1 MEEEYNLQKKYRDEQ
16 TFAVIGAAMA
26 VHRELGPGFLES
38 AYGDALEMEFMERNI
53 PFEREKLIH
62 IYYKGKPIKT
72 YYQADFVCFGNLVL
86 ELKTVDAI
94 ADIHKAQLI
103 HCLKATKTNKG
114 LLINFKSKSLQ
125 YERFVNEY

>member
-86 ELKTVDAI
+86 ELITVDAI

-103 HCLKATKTNKG
+103 HYLKATKTNKG

>member
-38 AYGDALEMEFMERNI
+38 AYGDALEMELSEQNI

-72 YYQADFVCFGNLVL
+72 YYQADFVCYGNLIV

-103 HCLKATKTNKG
+103 HYLKATKTNKG

>member
-1 MEEEYNLQKKYRDEQ
+1 MVDDKRRDEQ

-38 AYGDALEMEFMERNI
+38 AYGDALEIEFEDRNI
-53 PFEREKLIH
+53 PYEREKLIN
-62 IYYKGKPIKT
+62 IFYKDRPLKT
-72 YYQADFVCFGNLVL
+72 YYKADFICFGSLIV

-94 ADIHKAQLI
+94 VDIHKAQLI
-103 HCLKATKTNKG
+103 HYLKATRINKG

-125 YERFVNEY
+125 YERFVNDSKSA

>member
-1 MEEEYNLQKKYRDEQ
+1 MEYNLLKSNKDAE

-38 AYGDALEMEFMERNI
+38 AYGDALEIEFTDRKI

-62 IYYKGKPIKT
+62 IFYKGKSINTFYK
-72 YYQADFVCFGNLVL
+72 ADFVCYDDLIV
-86 ELKTVDAI
+86 ELKSVDTI
-94 ADIHKAQLI
+94 LDIHKAQLI
-103 HCLKATKTNKG
+103 HYLKALQIKKG

-125 YERFVNEY
+125 YERFIND

>member
-1 MEEEYNLQKKYRDEQ
+1 MEGEYNLQKKYRDEQ

-103 HCLKATKTNKG
+103 HYLKATKTNKG